1 MKLLTIFR
9 LIKNIPKTSWSSKK
23 PLNIKPKIKT
33 LLFLIFGL
41 FLFGIFFLGS
51 ILKGI
56 GALVGTIGVGMV
68 IAGYLYPNT
77 SGEINKAVEE
87 FEKR

>member
-33 LLFLIFGL
+33 LKIK
-41 FLFGIFFLGS
+41 
-51 ILKGI
+51 LK
-56 GALVGTIGVGMV
+56 TF
-68 IAGYLYPNT
+68 
-77 SGEINKAVEE
+77 INH
-87 FEKR
+87 EK